1 MLHFFKPRQYQIRI
15 DNPCSENWEQMLE
28 SENGKFC
35 QNCSK
40 NVIDFTT
47 LTDKQIIDIVSKSS
61 GRSCGRLTNNQ
72 LNRTIYDKQEVAY
85 PTLFSK
91 IAASFLLVSL
101 TQNSTASPVKKW
113 ATNFVSSP
121 SEIKKAKTVQEKKRI
136 GDSTITVRGK
146 LLDVKT
152 KETIPFANVLIRSLN
167 LGTTTNIDGEFK
179 FEVPSQFKTVDVEII
194 YVGYE
199 SQTVTLKT
207 DGANN
212 EILMTSGMFLG
223 EMGIIEYKPKWW
235 QVGKRLNRRKHRIQY
250 KRQERKYAREESKNQ
265 K

>member
-35 QNCSK
+35 QHCSK

-91 IAASFLLVSL
+91 IAASFLLFGLS
-101 TQNSTASPVKKW
+101 QSADGY
-113 ATNFVSSP
+113 A
-121 SEIKKAKTVQEKKRI
+121 AKTNSLIAIEFPNAIEKLQTNEKKTI
-136 GDSTITVRGK
+136 TGDSTRVVKGRVLDANTNEAIYGAVVSVENLTIKTVTDSEG
-146 LLDVKT
+146 
-152 KETIPFANVLIRSLN
+152 F
-167 LGTTTNIDGEFK
+167 FK
-179 FEVPSQFKTVDVEII
+179 FNVPLDTLIVHVKISA
-194 YVGYE
+194 VGYNE
-199 SQTVTLKT
+199 QEINFPSLSPVEQKILM
-207 DGANN
+207 DANN
-212 EILMTSGMFLG
+212 HVTYRGAVDAVPWVKVEP
-223 EMGIIEYKPKWW
+223 KKKWW
-235 QVGKRLNRRKHRIQY
+235 LFRK
-250 KRQERKYAREESKNQ
+250 K
-265 K
+265 